1 MITKRFVKSSIIYSI
16 AGALPMASAVILLPF
31 YQNQLTIDQFGVL
44 SLYLAFAILIQI
56 ITTASFDASLY
67 LHFHD
72 FKNDLRGL
80 HRFVSSAFITVL
92 LVSVVVTVVTMVI
105 GPWVFASWLPEDAS
119 FFPYGIM
126 AMATGIFQ
134 SVVKVNNSRL
144 QSEQRPMD
152 YLWVNCSNFGFTV
165 LFTVLGL
172 YFYPSTLLGPVGGRM
187 LAFLFT
193 GGWILTNVFRQF
205 GVIWDRT
212 LLHTTLRYNTYQ
224 FLYQLQQWII
234 GYADRFIM
242 VIMVATADLGV
253 YDFTIKC
260 LLVLDFVIAA
270 VYNSFFPK
278 VLSLASD
285 QERKGTTP
293 EINRYFHGLTS
304 IVLILISLSIVTLP
318 ELLALTKPE
327 YAVSA
332 YFIPWLALIYVMR
345 PIRYFFSLPYN
356 ILKESKPLP
365 IIFLLVSIA
374 KLGLS
379 VLLIKDY
386 SIFGALTATLV
397 GSLLEAV
404 LMGMWM
410 RNRFLFIFNWK
421 KILLAPAVFMIMVL
435 VFEPLAQ
442 PFAFW
447 MHVIY
452 FMITILLLAWLYRKE
467 VPLVLAPLGKI
478 FKQV

>member
-1 MITKRFVKSSIIYSI
+1 MITRRFIKSSIIYSI

-31 YQNQLTIDQFGVL
+31 YQNQLTIDQFGIL

-72 FKNDLRGL
+72 FKNNLKEL
-80 HRFVSSAFITVL
+80 HRFISSAFITVL
-92 LVSVVVTVVTMVI
+92 LVSAAVTVATIVI
-105 GPWVFASWLPEDAS
+105 GPWVFAFWLPEDAS
-119 FFPYGIM
+119 FYPYGIM

-152 YLWVNCSNFGFTV
+152 YLIVNCSNFGFTV

-172 YFYPSTLLGPVGGRM
+172 HFYPSTLVGPIGGRM

-193 GGWILTNVFRQF
+193 GSWILTSVFRQF
-205 GVIWDRT
+205 GMIWDRT
-212 LLHTTLRYNTYQ
+212 LLHSTLRYNAYQ

-242 VIMVATADLGV
+242 VILVATADLGV

-260 LLVLDFVIAA
+260 LLILDFVIAA

-304 IVLILISLSIVTLP
+304 IVLILISFSIVTLP
-318 ELLALTKPE
+318 ELLAFTKPE

-345 PIRYFFSLPYN
+345 PIRYYFSLPYN

-379 VLLIKDY
+379 VLLIRDY

-397 GSLLEAV
+397 GTLLETI
-404 LMGMWM
+404 LMGTWM
-410 RNRFLFIFNWK
+410 RHRFSFIFNWK
-421 KILLAPAVFMIMVL
+421 KILLAPALFMIMVL
-435 VFEPLAQ
+435 VLEPLAH
-442 PFAFW
+442 PYSFW
-447 MHVIY
+447 IHVIY
-452 FMITILLLAWLYRKE
+452 FITTVLLLAWLYRKE
-467 VPLVLAPLGKI
+467 VPLVLKPFGKI
-478 FKQV
+478 FNQA